1 MGTRKWVDLGTMV
14 INCQPVQGVSERPSP
29 LPAGTEGEKPPR
41 AFLHRSRQLASSPS
55 RVSCPC
61 QATGSSDFI
70 GVVVSTEVQGCP
82 EQYSPGSG
90 ISHEIYSIH

>member
-1 MGTRKWVDLGTMV
+1 MGTRKWVDLGTV
-14 INCQPVQGVSERPSP
+14 INLHRVSVRPPSL

-41 AFLHRSRQLASSPS
+41 AFLHRNRQLASSPS
-55 RVSCPC
+55 RMRCPC
-61 QATGSSDFI
+61 QATGFSDFI

-90 ISHEIYSIH
+90 ITQEIYRNC